1 MSFDFAKASTLKA
14 FNTTKTPDLE
24 SYLDSTIS
32 SDDNNLCLDGYK
44 LIRADHP
51 KSIKHGGTCIYY
63 RCSR

>member
-14 FNTTKTPDLE
+14 FNTTKIFDLE

-32 SDDNNLCLDGYK
+32 SDDNNICLDGYK

-51 KSIKHGGTCIYY
+51 KSIKHGGACIYY
-63 RCSR
+63 RRSR